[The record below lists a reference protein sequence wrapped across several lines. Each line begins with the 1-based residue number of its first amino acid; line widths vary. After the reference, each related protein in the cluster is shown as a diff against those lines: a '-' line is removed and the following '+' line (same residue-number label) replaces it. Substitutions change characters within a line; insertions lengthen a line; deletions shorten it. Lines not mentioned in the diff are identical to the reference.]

1 MTPGLKSQLQSKVI
15 IIKNYYCYYK
25 LLLLLIIIKFLL
37 DI

>member
-15 IIKNYYCYYK
+15 IITNYYCYYK
-25 LLLLLIIIKFLL
+25 LLLLLIIKFLL